1 MNITARTTATL
12 AALAIGALSLTACGG
27 SKYGSSDWSEFDEPI
42 RYEFGSGM
50 DSLTEELISPLEVA
64 NANDCL
70 VVEWTHAVETGR
82 WSPPV
87 EGRLTLDYGTRYS
100 RSFDI
105 YGSIYN
111 KCSDGV
117 IFRISYY
124 SGKYYDWVGLVHPGK
139 SISFGGKAAYTS
151 DGSMGILYHATKRGY
166 RKNHSLLSY
175 KSYCGEWASDDLQ
188 HYSGYKRCGEAQDKQ
203 IVVTQESRQ
212 TGTPTTTTGI
222 TQDAYGNFVLS
233 TGTTKPSTYT
243 TETTETIDLP
253 EPDIGKV
260 LADPVS
266 FVTIMRLPTI
276 PVRVDSQSL
285 LDDGDREAIH
295 SLSGPTANW

>member
-1 MNITARTTATL
+1 ML

-50 DSLTEELISPLEVA
+50 DSLTGELISPLEVA
-64 NANDCL
+64 SANDCL
-70 VVEWTHAVETGR
+70 AVEWTHAVETGR

-87 EGRLTLDYGTRYS
+87 EGGFYDEYDSWNYGIRYP
-100 RSFDI
+100 RSFKI

-111 KCSDGV
+111 KCSDRV
-117 IFRISYY
+117 IFRMSDYY
-124 SGKYYDWVGLVHPGK
+124 DGKYYDKVQLVNPGK
-139 SISFGGKAAYTS
+139 SISFSGKAAYTD
-151 DGSMGILYHATKRGY
+151 DGLTSMLYDDVERAY
-166 RKNHSLLSY
+166 RKNYSRLAVDW
-175 KSYCGEWASDDLQ
+175 YCGEWANDDLQ

-266 FVTIMRLPTI
+266 FMTIYRLPAI
-276 PVRVDSQSL
+276 PAKLDSQSL
-285 LDDGDREAIH
+285 LDDEDRETIH
-295 SLSGPTANW
+295 SLSPTANW